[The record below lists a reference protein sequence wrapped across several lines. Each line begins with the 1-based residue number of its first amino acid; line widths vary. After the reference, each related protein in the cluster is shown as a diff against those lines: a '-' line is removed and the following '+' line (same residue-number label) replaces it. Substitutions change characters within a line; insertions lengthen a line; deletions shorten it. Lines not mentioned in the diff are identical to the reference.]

1 MMTFLTIFFVLIG
14 INALILFFSLQKANN
29 KTRNTSPSVSKLSDA
44 IIYPIDLLTQE
55 FKKAV

>member
-14 INALILFFSLQKANN
+14 INAVILFFSLQKANN
-29 KTRNTSPSVSKLSDA
+29 KTRNSSPSVSKLSNA
-44 IIYPIDLLTQE
+44 VIYPIELLTQE

>member
-14 INALILFFSLQKANN
+14 INAVLLLFSLQKANN
-29 KTRNTSPSVSKLSDA
+29 KTRNSSPSVSKLSNA
-44 IIYPIDLLTQE
+44 VIYPIELLTQE